1 MNYITE
7 SSGRRKL
14 ADTDMSVRAKDFPE
28 DTQDGDYIMEREGIL
43 RNDAPR
49 ESYNP
54 RRNSRDTLRN
64 EEPMAERY
72 LRKDYSPNADPLV
85 AGHMQFDLKSGLG
98 WSKTHFMVGIECG
111 GSLRGD
117 RS

>member
-7 SSGRRKL
+7 SAGRKSYI
-14 ADTDMSVRAKDFPE
+14 DHSERAKDYPE
-28 DTQDGDYIMEREGIL
+28 EPRNSNYIIEREGIL

-64 EEPMAERY
+64 EEPMSEHY
-72 LRKDYSPNADPLV
+72 LRKEHTPYSNPIISA
-85 AGHMQFDLKSGLG
+85 HMKFDSKSDLG
-98 WSKTHFMVGIECG
+98 WYKTHFILAIDSG
-111 GSLRGD
+111 GTLLP
-117 RS
+117 